1 MSHAA
6 LVGICLAGLPIAVVP
21 LWQDAHGPCAVA
33 WLNFA
38 EPVDSGSLAARPGL
52 PCGIVGTAFGGPAS
66 GVPNVGA
73 CALRM
78 TLFGVNPSF
87 CATDAAGP
95 VAVGETEVPTF
106 AAPPNPSGA
115 FFAKFDMFVPL
126 ADGVE
131 AVADGANACVDTGL
145 LLKRMFA
152 LALGEAVGVPTGVV
166 LADRAELV
174 AAAAGLVV
182 GALAEDCELLE
193 FVDGITEVIAA
204 IVLVTTVCIID
215 LTAAIV
221 VGAAINDLAVVTQP
235 AAGCWVPLQL
245 VNDVAACTWQQP
257 QSCDFAP

>member
-1 MSHAA
+1 M
-6 LVGICLAGLPIAVVP
+6 CLAGLPIAVVP

-38 EPVDSGSLAARPGL
+38 EPVDNAGAFAAKPGL
-52 PCGIVGTAFGGPAS
+52 PCRIVGTAFGGPAG

-115 FFAKFDMFVPL
+115 TFAKFDVFAPL
-126 ADGVE
+126 ADGVEAVADGVE